1 MSHARID
8 RPPPAVSCSAAPL
21 VAAGITV
28 HDARNRDVTISDP
41 ARIVS
46 IGGAITEILYALGF
60 EDRLAG
66 VDSTSLYP
74 PAALRDKP
82 NVGYMRQLSA
92 EGVLGLNPSL
102 VLAVQ
107 GSGPKE
113 TMDVLEA
120 AKVPLVLVPET
131 FSEQG
136 LLDKIKLVGH
146 AMGAD
151 KRAECLTAVVSDD
164 LAQLRELR
172 AKVTKPVRVM
182 FVMSLLNGRAMAAG
196 QKTAANEIIALAG
209 GVNAIDGYDG
219 YKIIND
225 EAIVAAKPDVVLS
238 IQRGKDLLDAEA
250 VYVHPAFALT
260 PVAANKTFISMEGL
274 YLLGFGPRT
283 AAAARDLSIKL
294 YPALAPQAEKF
305 GRRHSPQTAGCD
317 RPGRQHGT
325 REAPQRIRVAP
336 SGLAYPYLSA
346 GRACG
351 RRLVALTVGAAGIPL
366 ARLPAALGLWA
377 DVSRS
382 TLARDQ
388 LVLWSIRIPRIAAA
402 AMVGALLAAS
412 GAIMQGLFR
421 NPLADPAL
429 VGVSSGGAFAAAA
442 AIVFTDSQIGQ
453 SLRFMQNE
461 LLPLAAFAGSLA
473 TTVVLYRIASRSGRT
488 SIAIF
493 LLAGIAIA
501 AIANAGIGFWCSL
514 PTIASC
520 AILRSGCWDR

>member
-1 MSHARID
+1 MTISRTLALLATTCAFAIGG
-8 RPPPAVSCSAAPL
+8 AAL
-21 VAAGITV
+21 AAGITV

-66 VDSTSLYP
+66 VDATSLYP
-74 PAALRDKP
+74 TSALRDKP

-151 KRAECLTAVVSDD
+151 ARAECLTAAVSGD
-164 LAQLRELR
+164 LAQLRALR
-172 AKVTKPVRVM
+172 AKVTNPVRVM

-209 GVNAIDGYDG
+209 GVNAIDSYEG

-225 EAIVAAKPDVVLS
+225 EAIVAARPDVVLS
-238 IQRGKDLLDAEA
+238 IQRSKDSLEAEA
-250 VYVHPAFALT
+250 VYVHPAFAMT
-260 PVAANKTFISMEGL
+260 PVVANKAFISMEGL

-283 AAAARDLSIKL
+283 AAAARDLSVKL
-294 YPALAPQAEKF
+294 YPALAPQAASF
-305 GRRHSPQTAGCD
+305 TPAVLTANC
-317 RPGRQHGT
+317 RQ
-325 REAPQRIRVAP
+325 
-336 SGLAYPYLSA
+336 
-346 GRACG
+346 
-351 RRLVALTVGAAGIPL
+351 
-366 ARLPAALGLWA
+366 
-377 DVSRS
+377 
-382 TLARDQ
+382 
-388 LVLWSIRIPRIAAA
+388 
-402 AMVGALLAAS
+402 
-412 GAIMQGLFR
+412 
-421 NPLADPAL
+421 
-429 VGVSSGGAFAAAA
+429 
-442 AIVFTDSQIGQ
+442 
-453 SLRFMQNE
+453 
-461 LLPLAAFAGSLA
+461 
-473 TTVVLYRIASRSGRT
+473 
-488 SIAIF
+488 
-493 LLAGIAIA
+493 
-501 AIANAGIGFWCSL
+501 
-514 PTIASC
+514 
-520 AILRSGCWDR
+520 

>member
-1 MSHARID
+1 MTICRTLAWT
-8 RPPPAVSCSAAPL
+8 VAAGFL
-21 VAAGITV
+21 LGGAAGAAGITV
-28 HDARNRDVTISDP
+28 HDARNRDITISDP

-46 IGGAITEILYALGF
+46 IGGAITEILYALGL

-66 VDSTSLYP
+66 VDSTSLFP
-74 PAALRDKP
+74 TAALRDKP

-102 VLAVQ
+102 VLAMQ

-113 TMDVLEA
+113 TMDVLES

-136 LLDKIKLVGH
+136 LVEKIKLVGH

-151 KRAECLTAVVSDD
+151 KRAECLTAAVTDD

-209 GVNAIDGYDG
+209 GVNAIDGYEG

-225 EAIVAAKPDVVLS
+225 EAIIAAKPDVVLS
-238 IQRGKDLLDAEA
+238 IQRGKDSVDAEA

-260 PVAANKTFISMEGL
+260 PVAANKAFISMEGL

-305 GRRHSPQTAGCD
+305 T
-317 RPGRQHGT
+317 
-325 REAPQRIRVAP
+325 
-336 SGLAYPYLSA
+336 
-346 GRACG
+346 
-351 RRLVALTVGAAGIPL
+351 
-366 ARLPAALGLWA
+366 PAALTA
-377 DVSRS
+377 
-382 TLARDQ
+382 
-388 LVLWSIRIPRIAAA
+388 
-402 AMVGALLAAS
+402 
-412 GAIMQGLFR
+412 
-421 NPLADPAL
+421 NC
-429 VGVSSGGAFAAAA
+429 
-442 AIVFTDSQIGQ
+442 
-453 SLRFMQNE
+453 
-461 LLPLAAFAGSLA
+461 
-473 TTVVLYRIASRSGRT
+473 RT
-488 SIAIF
+488 
-493 LLAGIAIA
+493 
-501 AIANAGIGFWCSL
+501 
-514 PTIASC
+514 
-520 AILRSGCWDR
+520 

>member
-1 MSHARID
+1 MTICRTLAL
-8 RPPPAVSCSAAPL
+8 SAATCGFL
-21 VAAGITV
+21 LGGAAIAAGITV
-28 HDARNRDVTISDP
+28 HDARDRDVTIADP

-74 PAALRDKP
+74 AAALRDKP

-102 VLAVQ
+102 VLAAQ

-131 FSEQG
+131 FSEAG
-136 LLDKIKLVGH
+136 LIEKIKLVGH

-151 KRAECLTAVVSDD
+151 KRAECLTTAVTDD
-164 LAQLRELR
+164 LTQLRELR

-219 YKIIND
+219 YKIISD

-238 IQRGKDLLDAEA
+238 IARSKDSLDAEA
-250 VYVHPAFALT
+250 VYLHPAFALT
-260 PVAANKTFISMEGL
+260 PVVANKAFISMDGL

-294 YPALAPQAEKF
+294 YPTLAPQAEKF
-305 GRRHSPQTAGCD
+305 APAVLTANC
-317 RPGRQHGT
+317 
-325 REAPQRIRVAP
+325 
-336 SGLAYPYLSA
+336 
-346 GRACG
+346 
-351 RRLVALTVGAAGIPL
+351 RL
-366 ARLPAALGLWA
+366 
-377 DVSRS
+377 
-382 TLARDQ
+382 
-388 LVLWSIRIPRIAAA
+388 
-402 AMVGALLAAS
+402 
-412 GAIMQGLFR
+412 
-421 NPLADPAL
+421 
-429 VGVSSGGAFAAAA
+429 
-442 AIVFTDSQIGQ
+442 
-453 SLRFMQNE
+453 
-461 LLPLAAFAGSLA
+461 
-473 TTVVLYRIASRSGRT
+473 
-488 SIAIF
+488 
-493 LLAGIAIA
+493 
-501 AIANAGIGFWCSL
+501 
-514 PTIASC
+514 
-520 AILRSGCWDR
+520 

>member
-1 MSHARID
+1 MTFCRSLAIT
-8 RPPPAVSCSAAPL
+8 ASACCL
-21 VAAGITV
+21 VVASATLAAGITV
-28 HDARNRDVTISDP
+28 HDARDRDVIITDP

-66 VDSTSLYP
+66 VDATSLYP
-74 PAALRDKP
+74 AAALRDKP
-82 NVGYMRQLSA
+82 NVGYMRQLSP

-113 TMDVLEA
+113 TIDVLEA

-151 KRAECLTAVVSDD
+151 KRAECLTAAVTND

-172 AKVTKPVRVM
+172 ARVTKPVRVM

-209 GVNAIDGYDG
+209 GVNAIDSYDG

-225 EAIVAAKPDVVLS
+225 EAIIAARPDVVLS
-238 IQRGKDLLDAEA
+238 IQRGKDSVEAEA
-250 VYVHPAFALT
+250 VYVHPGFALT
-260 PVAANKTFISMEGL
+260 PVAANKAFVSMEGL

-305 GRRHSPQTAGCD
+305 A
-317 RPGRQHGT
+317 
-325 REAPQRIRVAP
+325 
-336 SGLAYPYLSA
+336 
-346 GRACG
+346 
-351 RRLVALTVGAAGIPL
+351 
-366 ARLPAALGLWA
+366 PAALTA
-377 DVSRS
+377 
-382 TLARDQ
+382 
-388 LVLWSIRIPRIAAA
+388 
-402 AMVGALLAAS
+402 
-412 GAIMQGLFR
+412 
-421 NPLADPAL
+421 NC
-429 VGVSSGGAFAAAA
+429 
-442 AIVFTDSQIGQ
+442 
-453 SLRFMQNE
+453 
-461 LLPLAAFAGSLA
+461 
-473 TTVVLYRIASRSGRT
+473 RT
-488 SIAIF
+488 
-493 LLAGIAIA
+493 
-501 AIANAGIGFWCSL
+501 
-514 PTIASC
+514 
-520 AILRSGCWDR
+520 

>member
-1 MSHARID
+1 MTFCRSLAIT
-8 RPPPAVSCSAAPL
+8 ASACCLALASAAL
-21 VAAGITV
+21 AAPITV
-28 HDARNRDVTISDP
+28 HDARDRDVTIADP

-66 VDSTSLYP
+66 VDATSLYP
-74 PAALRDKP
+74 AAALRDKP
-82 NVGYMRQLSA
+82 NVGYMRQLSP

-113 TMDVLEA
+113 TIDVLEA

-151 KRAECLTAVVSDD
+151 KRAECLTAAVTND

-209 GVNAIDGYDG
+209 GVNAIDNYDG

-238 IQRGKDLLDAEA
+238 IQRGKDSVEAEA
-250 VYVHPAFALT
+250 VYVHPGFALT
-260 PVAANKTFISMEGL
+260 PAAANKAFVSMEGL

-283 AAAARDLSIKL
+283 AAAARDLSVKL

-305 GRRHSPQTAGCD
+305 A
-317 RPGRQHGT
+317 
-325 REAPQRIRVAP
+325 
-336 SGLAYPYLSA
+336 
-346 GRACG
+346 
-351 RRLVALTVGAAGIPL
+351 
-366 ARLPAALGLWA
+366 PAALTA
-377 DVSRS
+377 
-382 TLARDQ
+382 
-388 LVLWSIRIPRIAAA
+388 
-402 AMVGALLAAS
+402 
-412 GAIMQGLFR
+412 
-421 NPLADPAL
+421 NC
-429 VGVSSGGAFAAAA
+429 
-442 AIVFTDSQIGQ
+442 
-453 SLRFMQNE
+453 
-461 LLPLAAFAGSLA
+461 
-473 TTVVLYRIASRSGRT
+473 RT
-488 SIAIF
+488 
-493 LLAGIAIA
+493 
-501 AIANAGIGFWCSL
+501 
-514 PTIASC
+514 
-520 AILRSGCWDR
+520 

>member
-1 MSHARID
+1 MTICRTLALLATTCAF
-8 RPPPAVSCSAAPL
+8 AVGGAAL
-21 VAAGITV
+21 AAGITV

-66 VDSTSLYP
+66 VDATSLYP
-74 PAALRDKP
+74 TSALRDKP

-151 KRAECLTAVVSDD
+151 ARAECLTAAVTGD
-164 LAQLRELR
+164 LAQLRALR

-196 QKTAANEIIALAG
+196 KNTAANEIIALAG

-219 YKIIND
+219 YKIISD
-225 EAIVAAKPDVVLS
+225 EAIVAARPDVVLS
-238 IQRGKDLLDAEA
+238 IQRSKDSLEAEA

-260 PVAANKTFISMEGL
+260 PVVANKAFISMEGL

-283 AAAARDLSIKL
+283 AAAARDLSVKL
-294 YPALAPQAEKF
+294 YPALAPQAEQF
-305 GRRHSPQTAGCD
+305 T
-317 RPGRQHGT
+317 
-325 REAPQRIRVAP
+325 
-336 SGLAYPYLSA
+336 
-346 GRACG
+346 
-351 RRLVALTVGAAGIPL
+351 
-366 ARLPAALGLWA
+366 PAAL
-377 DVSRS
+377 
-382 TLARDQ
+382 T
-388 LVLWSIRIPRIAAA
+388 
-402 AMVGALLAAS
+402 
-412 GAIMQGLFR
+412 
-421 NPLADPAL
+421 
-429 VGVSSGGAFAAAA
+429 
-442 AIVFTDSQIGQ
+442 
-453 SLRFMQNE
+453 
-461 LLPLAAFAGSLA
+461 
-473 TTVVLYRIASRSGRT
+473 
-488 SIAIF
+488 
-493 LLAGIAIA
+493 
-501 AIANAGIGFWCSL
+501 ANC
-514 PTIASC
+514 
-520 AILRSGCWDR
+520 RQ

>member
-1 MSHARID
+1 MTFGRTLAWTT
-8 RPPPAVSCSAAPL
+8 AACFL
-21 VAAGITV
+21 LGGAALGAGITV
-28 HDARNRDVTISDP
+28 HDARNRDVIISDP

-46 IGGAITEILYALGF
+46 IGGAITEILYALGL

-66 VDSTSLYP
+66 VDSTSLFP
-74 PAALRDKP
+74 AAALRDKP

-102 VLAVQ
+102 VLAMQ

-120 AKVPLVLVPET
+120 ANVPLVLVPET

-136 LLDKIKLVGH
+136 LVEKIKMVGH

-151 KRAECLTAVVSDD
+151 KRAECLTAAVTSD

-225 EAIVAAKPDVVLS
+225 EAIIAAKPDVVLS
-238 IQRGKDLLDAEA
+238 IQRGKDSVDAEA

-305 GRRHSPQTAGCD
+305 T
-317 RPGRQHGT
+317 
-325 REAPQRIRVAP
+325 P
-336 SGLAYPYLSA
+336 S
-346 GRACG
+346 
-351 RRLVALTVGAAGIPL
+351 ALTANC
-366 ARLPAALGLWA
+366 
-377 DVSRS
+377 
-382 TLARDQ
+382 
-388 LVLWSIRIPRIAAA
+388 RI
-402 AMVGALLAAS
+402 
-412 GAIMQGLFR
+412 
-421 NPLADPAL
+421 
-429 VGVSSGGAFAAAA
+429 
-442 AIVFTDSQIGQ
+442 
-453 SLRFMQNE
+453 
-461 LLPLAAFAGSLA
+461 
-473 TTVVLYRIASRSGRT
+473 
-488 SIAIF
+488 
-493 LLAGIAIA
+493 
-501 AIANAGIGFWCSL
+501 
-514 PTIASC
+514 
-520 AILRSGCWDR
+520 

>member
-1 MSHARID
+1 MTIWMTICRTLARLVTTCAF
-8 RPPPAVSCSAAPL
+8 AVGGAAL
-21 VAAGITV
+21 AAGITV

-66 VDSTSLYP
+66 VDATSLYP
-74 PAALRDKP
+74 TSALRDKP

-102 VLAVQ
+102 VLAAQ

-120 AKVPLVLVPET
+120 AKVPLVLVPEN

-151 KRAECLTAVVSDD
+151 ARAECLTAAVTDD
-164 LAQLRELR
+164 LAQLRTLR
-172 AKVTKPVRVM
+172 AKVTKPARVM

-219 YKIIND
+219 YKIISD
-225 EAIVAAKPDVVLS
+225 EAIVAAEPDVVLS
-238 IQRGKDLLDAEA
+238 IQRSKDSLEAEA

-260 PVAANKTFISMEGL
+260 PVVANKAFISMEGL

-283 AAAARDLSIKL
+283 AAAARDLSVKL

-305 GRRHSPQTAGCD
+305 T
-317 RPGRQHGT
+317 
-325 REAPQRIRVAP
+325 
-336 SGLAYPYLSA
+336 
-346 GRACG
+346 
-351 RRLVALTVGAAGIPL
+351 
-366 ARLPAALGLWA
+366 PAAL
-377 DVSRS
+377 
-382 TLARDQ
+382 T
-388 LVLWSIRIPRIAAA
+388 
-402 AMVGALLAAS
+402 
-412 GAIMQGLFR
+412 
-421 NPLADPAL
+421 
-429 VGVSSGGAFAAAA
+429 
-442 AIVFTDSQIGQ
+442 
-453 SLRFMQNE
+453 
-461 LLPLAAFAGSLA
+461 
-473 TTVVLYRIASRSGRT
+473 
-488 SIAIF
+488 
-493 LLAGIAIA
+493 
-501 AIANAGIGFWCSL
+501 ANC
-514 PTIASC
+514 
-520 AILRSGCWDR
+520 RQ